1 MTQSCFHSN
10 QTIGD
15 LVIVTTQHSF
25 PVRREEIEG
34 GGRGEGKWRGGGGSM
49 TGVGS
54 LYKRYMKMGVHLQKR
69 GGGT

>member
-10 QTIGD
+10 QTVGD

-25 PVRREEIEG
+25 PVRREE
-34 GGRGEGKWRGGGGSM
+34 EGKWRGGGGSM

-54 LYKRYMKMGVHLQKR
+54 LYKRYMKMGVHLQKG